1 MTNSINS
8 APAEAQVVPGGAV
21 GPKLQF
27 VAFALGGQ
35 RYAIDIMAVREIRI
49 SNPITSLPG
58 APDYIR
64 GVTNLR
70 GTIIPVMD
78 LRLRFGLAGHPNPA
92 AGVVI
97 VAALNGKLT
106 GLLVDE
112 VCDILSPP
120 AGAVNPIPDA
130 DPGHASPYFAG
141 LVTDGETMLI
151 VLAPNRLLSP
161 SGDEC
166 QRPAAA

>member
-1 MTNSINS
+1 MTHTLMP
-8 APAEAQVVPGGAV
+8 APAKAQERAPET
-21 GPKLQF
+21 KLQF
-27 VAFALGGQ
+27 VTFALGGQ

-49 SNPITSLPG
+49 SNPITALPG
-58 APDYIR
+58 APDFIR
-64 GVTNLR
+64 CVTNLR

-78 LRLRFGLAGHPNPA
+78 LRLRFGLTRHPQPA

-120 AGAVNPIPDA
+120 AGAVTPVPDA

-141 LVTDGETMLI
+141 LVTDGEAMLI
-151 VLAPNRLLSP
+151 VLAPERLMP
-161 SGDEC
+161 APAAGER
-166 QRPAAA
+166 QPPAAA

>member
-1 MTNSINS
+1 MTEASKS
-8 APAEAQVVPGGAV
+8 AVTEAPQATGSEETQEQYVT
-21 GPKLQF
+21 
-27 VAFALGGQ
+27 FALMGQ

-49 SNPITSLPG
+49 SNAIASLPG

-78 LRLRFGLAGHPNPA
+78 LRLRFGLPPHPQPA

-97 VAALNGKLT
+97 VASLAGKLT

-112 VCDILSPP
+112 VCDILSPASGAAGSLPIAGP
-120 AGAVNPIPDA
+120 AHD
-130 DPGHASPYFAG
+130 SPFFAG
-141 LVTDGETMLI
+141 LVMEGEEMLI
-151 VLAPNRLLSP
+151 VLKPERLMPHAAMGERP
-161 SGDEC
+161 SLTL
-166 QRPAAA
+166 A